1 MTTPEELAAASR
13 AAQGL
18 PTTVEDPATL
28 DRVAGIV
35 SSATARRS
43 PATRL
48 ADSSLEPLVDELV
61 RRFSSGRDPVRVT
74 LPDLS
79 ATGRA
84 RLADLLGLDRHLVA
98 GSGVRVDRLAG
109 ALGVHDAEGLRA
121 VLVQLRGPLGD
132 RRAERAARTTARIA
146 LWADL
151 EEGAATLRV
160 FGGPSGAAAWVDQV
174 TTAGVPGGDVDAHR
188 EVLGLAMACLR
199 RLPADP
205 PVSLAGLAADVTG
218 TAHGLD
224 PGRRVTRLVLDAL
237 AVAFRLDGAGDGVEA
252 AAGAESARSLWEQAG
267 VVPDPLSSTV
277 LALGLRPRGGDAL
290 AAYLRAA
297 ADAGEPVVL
306 TLRQLQRWP
315 ADAPV
320 DAPVAHLF
328 ENPSLLAELAGTS
341 PAPPVLC
348 SSGRPSLAVVLLV
361 RRLVAGGTRVRQH
374 ADFDPSGI
382 AITRWLADRAGTVP
396 WRMGCADYRAAV
408 EAGGPTTEL
417 VGVVGDAPWDPDLA
431 PAMNAAGRA
440 VHEEA
445 LRSELLAQ
453 IISDAGV

>member
-1 MTTPEELAAASR
+1 MTTPEELARASR

-18 PTTVEDPATL
+18 PPTVEDPATL
-28 DRVAGIV
+28 DRVARLV
-35 SSATARRS
+35 ASATARRS

-48 ADSSLEPLVDELV
+48 AVPSLEPLVDELV

-84 RLADLLGLDRHLVA
+84 RLADLLGLDRHLAA
-98 GSGVRVDRLAG
+98 GSSLAVDRLAA
-109 ALGVHDAEGLRA
+109 ALDVHDAAGLRA

-132 RRAERAARTTARIA
+132 RRAERVARATARSA

-151 EEGAATLRV
+151 AAEAAMLRV
-160 FGGPSGAAAWVDQV
+160 FGDPVVAGTWVDQV
-174 TTAGVPGGDVDAHR
+174 AAAGVPGGDVDAHR
-188 EVLGLAMACLR
+188 RVLDLAVACLR

-224 PGRRVTRLVLDAL
+224 PGRRVARLVLDAL
-237 AVAFRLDGAGDGVEA
+237 ALAFGVVGVEA
-252 AAGAESARSLWEQAG
+252 TVGAESARSLWEQAG

-277 LALGLRPRGGDAL
+277 LALGLRPRGGDPL
-290 AAYLRAA
+290 AVYLRAA

-315 ADAPV
+315 VDALV
-320 DAPVAHLF
+320 DAPVAYLF
-328 ENPSLLAELAGTS
+328 ENPSLVAEVVGTW
-341 PAPPVLC
+341 PRAPVLC

-361 RRLVAGGTRVRQH
+361 RRLVAGGTEVRQH

-382 AITRWLADRAGTVP
+382 AITRWLGDRAGTVP
-396 WRMGCADYRAAV
+396 WRMGSADYRAAV
-408 EAGGPTTEL
+408 EAGGPTAEL
-417 VGVVGDAPWDPDLA
+417 VGVVGDTPWDPDLVR
-431 PAMNAAGRA
+431 AMNAAGRA

-445 LRSELLAQ
+445 LRAELLTE
-453 IISDAGV
+453 IRSGAGV

>member
-1 MTTPEELAAASR
+1 M
-13 AAQGL
+13 
-18 PTTVEDPATL
+18 EDPATL
-28 DRVAGIV
+28 DRVARIV
-35 SSATARRS
+35 ASATARRS

-48 ADSSLEPLVDELV
+48 ADPSLEPLVDELV
-61 RRFSSGRDPVRVT
+61 HRFSSGRDPVRVT

-84 RLADLLGLDRHLVA
+84 RLADLLGIDRHLAA
-98 GSGVRVDRLAG
+98 GSSLAVDRLAA
-109 ALGVHDAEGLRA
+109 ALDVHDAAGLRA
-121 VLVQLRGPLGD
+121 VLVQLRGPIGD
-132 RRAERAARTTARIA
+132 RRAERAARATARSA

-151 EEGAATLRV
+151 AAEAASLGVFADSVVAAT
-160 FGGPSGAAAWVDQV
+160 WVDQIAA
-174 TTAGVPGGDVDAHR
+174 AGVPGGDLDAHR
-188 EVLGLAMACLR
+188 RVLELSVACLR

-237 AVAFRLDGAGDGVEA
+237 AVAFCADGVVTGA
-252 AAGAESARSLWEQAG
+252 TVGAESARSLWEQAG

-277 LALGLRPRGGDAL
+277 LILGLRPAGDDPL
-290 AAYLRAA
+290 AVYLRAA
-297 ADAGEPVVL
+297 ADVGEPVVL

-315 ADAPV
+315 IAALV
-320 DAPVAHLF
+320 DAPVAYLF
-328 ENPSLLAELAGTS
+328 ENPSLLAEVAGAS
-341 PAPPVLC
+341 PEAPVLC

-361 RRLVAGGTRVRQH
+361 RRLVAGGTEVRQH

-382 AITRWLADRAGTVP
+382 AITRWLGDRAGTVP
-396 WRMGCADYRAAV
+396 CRMGSADYRAAV

-417 VGVVGDAPWDPDLA
+417 VGVVGDTPWDPDLA
-431 PAMNAAGRA
+431 RAMNAAGRA

-445 LRSELLAQ
+445 LRAELLTE
-453 IISDAGV
+453 IRSGAGV